1 MSEKPVYIITFNSA
15 NYSMYVYK
23 LLKDKKLSVYMIQT
37 PCLLSS
43 GCARSIEVPENQL
56 DKVIDILKDK
66 KTLIREFIKNTSIQ
80 KYDAMFMKNLNFNQ

>member
-43 GCARSIEVPENQL
+43 GCASSIEVPENQL

-66 KTLIREFIKNTSIQ
+66 KTLIREIHK
-80 KYDAMFMKNLNFNQ
+80 KYVNPEIRRYVYEKLEF

>member
-56 DKVIDILKDK
+56 AKVIDILK
-66 KTLIREFIKNTSIQ
+66 FIKNTSIQ

>member
-43 GCARSIEVPENQL
+43 GCAR
-56 DKVIDILKDK
+56 
-66 KTLIREFIKNTSIQ
+66 
-80 KYDAMFMKNLNFNQ
+80 

>member
-37 PCLLSS
+37 PRLLSS

-66 KTLIREFIKNTSIQ
+66 KTLIREIHK
-80 KYDAMFMKNLNFNQ
+80 KYVNPEIRRYVYEKLEF

>member
-37 PCLLSS
+37 HCLLSS

-66 KTLIREFIKNTSIQ
+66 KTLIREIHK
-80 KYDAMFMKNLNFNQ
+80 KYVNPEIRRYVYEKLEF

>member
-43 GCARSIEVPENQL
+43 GCARSIEVPEIN
-56 DKVIDILKDK
+56 
-66 KTLIREFIKNTSIQ
+66 
-80 KYDAMFMKNLNFNQ
+80 

>member
-56 DKVIDILKDK
+56 DKVIDIL
-66 KTLIREFIKNTSIQ
+66 NTSIQ